1 MTFFINDFVNRE
13 EQLTTLWKIVR
24 QETDERVLLI
34 HGIDGMGK
42 TYLLN
47 EFQAECE
54 AEGINCVE
62 IDFGESPDQ
71 DCMAI
76 VLSVYQQLGPQ
87 GFEHLVQTYEEAST
101 LGASK
106 TVTTP
111 PLAARAEYPAA
122 NPIPPGRPNSG
133 HDPPQTIHGD
143 KVEGDKIVGRVG
155 DVGPGAQVIIGKQ
168 IEVTQIMQR
177 DDPWVQQMIQARITA
192 AFRDCLVKLTTTR
205 KVVFLL
211 NCWHKATTETCQWL
225 CHHLLDWI
233 LTKKLPDAAAVV
245 CGLQVPDLRRSSQY
259 IRRLTLAELP
269 DEAVRTYWIEKRGL
283 PPHEASEI
291 IEKYGGFPLLLYMLA
306 ERRALTL
313 GISG

>member
-34 HGIDGMGK
+34 HGSDGMGK

-62 IDFGESPDQ
+62 IDFKSLDQ
-71 DCMAI
+71 KYTAI
-76 VLSVYQQLGPQ
+76 VWSVYQQLGPQ
-87 GFEHLVQTYEEAST
+87 GFEPLVQTYEEAST
-101 LGASK
+101 LGAWK
-106 TVTTP
+106 TGATP

-122 NPIPPGRPNSG
+122 NPIPPGRPNSD

-143 KVEGDKIVGRVG
+143 KVEGDKIVARVG
-155 DVGPGAQVIIGKQ
+155 DVGPRAQVIIGKQ
-168 IEVTQIMQR
+168 IEVTQIIQR

-192 AFRDCLVKLTTTR
+192 AFRDCLVKLTTAR

-211 NCWHKATTETCQWL
+211 NCWHKATTETCDWL
-225 CHHLLDWI
+225 CHNLLDWI

-245 CGLQVPDLRRSSQY
+245 CGLQVPDLRRSSQC
-259 IRRLTLAELP
+259 IRRLKLAELP

-283 PPHEASEI
+283 PPDEVPDI

>member
-34 HGIDGMGK
+34 HGTDGIGK

-62 IDFGESPDQ
+62 IDFKSLDQ
-71 DCMAI
+71 KYTAI
-76 VLSVYQQLGPQ
+76 VWSVYEQLGPQ
-87 GFEHLVQTYEEAST
+87 GFEHLVQTYTEAST
-101 LGASK
+101 LGAWK
-106 TVTTP
+106 TDTTP
-111 PLAARAEYPAA
+111 PVAARAEYPAA
-122 NPIPPGRPNSG
+122 NPIPPGRRNSG

-143 KVEGDKIVGRVG
+143 KVEGDKIVARVG
-155 DVGPGAQVIIGKQ
+155 DVGPGAQVITGKQ
-168 IEVTQIMQR
+168 IEVTQIIQR

-211 NCWHKATTETCQWL
+211 NCWHKATTETCDWL
-225 CHHLLDWI
+225 CHNLLDWI

-245 CGLQVPDLRRSSQY
+245 CGLQVPDLRRSSQCL
-259 IRRLTLAELP
+259 RRLTLAELP
-269 DEAVRTYWIEKRGL
+269 DEAVCTYWIEKRGL
-283 PPHEASEI
+283 PPHEVPDI
-291 IEKYGGFPLLLYMLA
+291 IKYSGRLPLLMALLA
-306 ERRALTL
+306 DRRALEL
-313 GISG
+313 GVSG